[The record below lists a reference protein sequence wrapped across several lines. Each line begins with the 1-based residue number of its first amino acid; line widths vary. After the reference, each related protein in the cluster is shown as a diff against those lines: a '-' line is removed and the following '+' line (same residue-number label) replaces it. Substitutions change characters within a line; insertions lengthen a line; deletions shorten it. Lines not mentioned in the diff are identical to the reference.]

1 MNLHPTVSQSSDDT
15 IKRVMT
21 QPYQDRTTM
30 LNAIRFVANEGARG
44 ASMIVIVLC
53 VLLTGCA
60 GGVTQT
66 AQYSAQ
72 PQVRPDTIYVYS
84 FDSTPDQ
91 VKLDNGGMIQKVA
104 SQFSGASAAQKQT
117 QEAFEVREQ
126 VADDIVQQ
134 LQSMGLHA
142 IRADAPAPANQ
153 NVLIV
158 QGKFDTIDS
167 GNRRRRILIGL
178 GAGKSELSTSVQLL
192 YKPAGGTPRLV
203 QSFDA
208 SADSGKMPGIAETA
222 GVGAAAGHLAT
233 SAAAGAGLHGV
244 SETTHGGAAGN
255 AKKLAE
261 SIAKQVA
268 EIGKSQGWMPTE
280 RTKG

>member
-1 MNLHPTVSQSSDDT
+1 MWTSIQ
-15 IKRVMT
+15 
-21 QPYQDRTTM
+21 
-30 LNAIRFVANEGARG
+30 FVRNKGVRG
-44 ASMIVIVLC
+44 AVAAAVVLC
-53 VLLTGCA
+53 TLLAGCA
-60 GGVTQT
+60 GGVTNT

-72 PQVRPDTIYVYS
+72 PQVRPDNIYVYS

-91 VKLDNGGMIQKVA
+91 VKLDNGGLIQKVK
-104 SQFSGASAAQKQT
+104 SQFDGTSAAQKQAE
-117 QEAFEVREQ
+117 EAAEVREQ
-126 VADDIVQQ
+126 VANEIVRQ
-134 LQSMGLHA
+134 LQSMGLRA
-142 IRADAPAPANQ
+142 IRSDIPAPADQ
-153 NVLIV
+153 NVLLV

-167 GNRRRRILIGL
+167 GSRRRRILIGL

-208 SADSGKMPGIAETA
+208 SADSGKMPGMAETA
-222 GVGAAAGHLAT
+222 GIGAAAGHLAT

-268 EIGKSQGWMPTE
+268 EIGKVQGWIPAE